1 MGWEVG
7 EEGGGQA
14 KLLDVDTGRLS
25 GLKYELIQ
33 HLKLVVDMVRGDIR
47 EFVNDAW
54 DLVWMTVLVDQFGLS
69 SM

>member
-1 MGWEVG
+1 MW
-7 EEGGGQA
+7 
-14 KLLDVDTGRLS
+14 LSDVDTGRLS